1 MAGQKKTM
9 QEVLSFCEG
18 FGQEL
23 DTELLVL
30 FDPWI
35 NQKLSQQSLRFY
47 FQPGRK
53 TFQESWL

>member
-30 FDPWI
+30 FDP
-35 NQKLSQQSLRFY
+35 
-47 FQPGRK
+47 
-53 TFQESWL
+53 